1 MPFGPDLG
9 QQRLDGGADRS
20 TLGRAGV
27 ASLTYLSRWGCEII
41 SRCGQFPAGV
51 DKVNIRQ
58 VVQESDTV
66 ARRSFDSATPF
77 LIALSVASLSVETL
91 PGLSPVARR
100 TLDVSEVVI
109 TVLFTIEYGLRI
121 ATSPKKLG
129 YIFSFPGL
137 IDLVA
142 VLPFYFS
149 LGIDLRSIR
158 AFRLFRIFRILKI
171 TRYSVAMERL
181 GDYIG

>member
-1 MPFGPDLG
+1 M
-9 QQRLDGGADRS
+9 
-20 TLGRAGV
+20 
-27 ASLTYLSRWGCEII
+27 
-41 SRCGQFPAGV
+41 
-51 DKVNIRQ
+51 
-58 VVQESDTV
+58 
-66 ARRSFDSATPF
+66 
-77 LIALSVASLSVETL
+77 
-91 PGLSPVARR
+91 
-100 TLDVSEVVI
+100 I